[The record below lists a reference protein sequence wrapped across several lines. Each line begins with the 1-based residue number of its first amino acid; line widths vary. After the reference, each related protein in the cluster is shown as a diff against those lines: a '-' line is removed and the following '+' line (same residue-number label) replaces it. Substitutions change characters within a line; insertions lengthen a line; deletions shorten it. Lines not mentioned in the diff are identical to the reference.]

1 MQTHKVTHHEIEN
14 AEVDLSVFGNLISI
28 TDSKSKDS
36 VVIDGVNRLQLARE
50 IRRWVSAKRWSHYE
64 TAQDKDNMVSELQK
78 LQDMIT
84 SVLDEM
90 APKQAET
97 SK

>member
-1 MQTHKVTHHEIEN
+1 MKNHTVIHHEIEN
-14 AEVDLSVFGNLISI
+14 AEVDLSVLGNLIRV

-36 VVIDGVNRLQLARE
+36 VVIDGVDPLQLARE
-50 IRRWVSAKRWSHYE
+50 IRRWVSTKRWSHYQ
-64 TAQDKDNMVSELQK
+64 TAQDKESMIKELQK
-78 LQDMIT
+78 LEDMVR

-90 APKQAET
+90 APQHAET